1 MPEARAYTLVA
12 FDFGLRRIGIAAAD
26 TVTASPAPRPAVHV
40 LSDGPDWA
48 RIEHEIRGLQPQ
60 VLIVGIPYNDD
71 GSASSLAVAARS
83 FGAALE
89 SRFGLKV
96 HYVDERF
103 SSLEASA
110 RLADSR
116 RRGERG
122 RRVRREDVDSAA
134 AAIILERW
142 LAGEGRT
149 GEH

>member
-1 MPEARAYTLVA
+1 MPEGGAHTLIA
-12 FDFGLRRIGIAAAD
+12 FDFGLRRIGVAAAD
-26 TVTASPAPRPAVHV
+26 TITASPAPRMAVAA
-40 LSDGPDWA
+40 SADGPDWPA
-48 RIEHEIRGLQPQ
+48 IEREIRSLQPRL
-60 VLIVGIPYNDD
+60 LIVGIPYNED
-71 GSASSLAVAARS
+71 GSPSSLAAAARG

-122 RRVRREDVDSAA
+122 RRVRREHVDSAA

-142 LAGEGRT
+142 LAGEGDAAER
-149 GEH
+149 

>member
-1 MPEARAYTLVA
+1 MPEARPHTLIA

-26 TVTASPAPRPAVHV
+26 TVTASPAPRPAITV
-40 LSDGPDWA
+40 LGDGPDWH
-48 RIEHEIRGLQPQ
+48 RIEREIRSLQPRLL
-60 VLIVGIPYNDD
+60 VVGIPYNED
-71 GSASSLAVAARS
+71 GSASTLAAAARS

-122 RRVRREDVDSAA
+122 RRVRREHVDSAA

-142 LAGEGRT
+142 LAGEGRPV
-149 GEH
+149 ER

>member
-1 MPEARAYTLVA
+1 MPEDSPHTLIA

-26 TVTASPAPRPAVHV
+26 TLTRTPAPRPAVRV
-40 LSDGPDWA
+40 LEDGPDWGQIG
-48 RIEHEIRGLQPQ
+48 REIGGLQPH
-60 VLIVGIPYNDD
+60 VLIVGIPYNED
-71 GSASSLAVAARS
+71 GSTSSLAAAARS

-89 SRFGLKV
+89 SRFALKV
-96 HYVDERF
+96 QYVDERY

-122 RRVRREDVDSAA
+122 RRVRREHIDSAA

-149 GEH
+149 FER